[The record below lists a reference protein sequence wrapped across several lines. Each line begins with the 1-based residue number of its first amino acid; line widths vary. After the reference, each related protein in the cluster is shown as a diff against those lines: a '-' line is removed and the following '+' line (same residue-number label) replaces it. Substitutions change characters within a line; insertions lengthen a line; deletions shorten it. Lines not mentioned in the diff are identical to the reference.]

1 MKKKKI
7 ETLLS
12 TMYMIENENIINKLK
27 RIGKNE
33 KKEILTKVGVLCTP
47 VAIFSLISIATNNPM
62 FLTGIAYSAAGIG
75 LYTVGKDFIKD
86 MKEMKRI
93 YNNPGIM
100 NTTVTKPKKQ
110 KEKTIKE
117 KEQDYYTKE
126 YSKMIEECNKT
137 NKNTKEVIKPSI
149 EIEIDDNKLSD
160 TCDIITSLKKELDAY
175 YTMYELPPFIV
186 KDEELEIIID
196 ILKNTYENK
205 DVEVY
210 NVISDIIKT
219 TFADTMISGKDAIS
233 VEEIYESLKYLKY
246 YKLTE
251 IEIKL
256 LSNKIKQRVNEYKDE
271 RFNSFMKKVK
281 L

>member
-1 MKKKKI
+1 MKKRKI

-12 TMYMIENENIINKLK
+12 TMYMIENENILNKLK
-27 RIGKNE
+27 NIGKNE
-33 KKEILTKVGVLCTP
+33 KKDILTKVGVLCTP
-47 VAIFSLISIATNNPM
+47 VALFSLISIINKNPM
-62 FLTGIAYSAAGIG
+62 FLTGIAYSAAGIA
-75 LYTVGKDFIKD
+75 LYTIGKDFIKE

-93 YNNPGIM
+93 YNKPGIM
-100 NTTVTKPKKQ
+100 STRATKPKKQ

-137 NKNTKEVIKPSI
+137 NRNTKEIINPSI
-149 EIEIDDNKLSD
+149 EIEIDENKLIDTSD
-160 TCDIITSLKKELDAY
+160 ILTSLKKELDAY

-196 ILKNTYENK
+196 ILKKTYENK
-205 DVEVY
+205 DIEVY

-219 TFADTMISGKDAIS
+219 SFADTMISGKDAIS
-233 VEEIYESLKYLKY
+233 VEEIYDSLKYLKY
-246 YKLTE
+246 HKLSE
-251 IEIKL
+251 VEIKV
-256 LSNKIKQRVNEYKDE
+256 LSNKIKQKVNEYKEE

-281 L
+281 I